1 MVNVPFTRVNELTS
15 GPNLGENILNDY
27 FNHKYSNN
35 KVAKK
40 APEVMDTSALSV
52 TNSTLRMDSNEENMR
67 NDQIEPLI
75 KEQVSCAGDYREK
88 PRKRS

>member
-1 MVNVPFTRVNELTS
+1 
-15 GPNLGENILNDY
+15 
-27 FNHKYSNN
+27 
-35 KVAKK
+35 
-40 APEVMDTSALSV
+40 MDNSALSV

-75 KEQVSCAGDYREK
+75 KDQVSGAGDYREK